1 MGKVL
6 YTTGN
11 NRKHLGKK
19 LFGGNILD
27 WLLLEVGKSMEARY
41 VTSKANC
48 CTFPLSRDL

>member
-19 LFGGNILD
+19 IIWGEHLRLAIVGSRQVNGGTLRNIK
-27 WLLLEVGKSMEARY
+27 G
-41 VTSKANC
+41 
-48 CTFPLSRDL
+48 